1 MADIRFGT
9 DGWRAVIGED
19 FTFDNVRAV
28 AQATAQWMQ
37 RAGLAGRG
45 AVVGYDTRL
54 HSAEFAEAVAEVL
67 AGNGIAVGLALAA
80 APTPAISFAVRE
92 RGAGAGVV
100 ITSSH
105 NPPEWNGFKVKQA
118 VGNSAPP
125 EVTAEIEAALPDILA
140 GNMHVAPTETSPP
153 IERFDPRPGYVE
165 ALREFVDVERIRAAG
180 LRVAVDSMHGAAGG
194 LAARV
199 LGEGATT
206 VHELRREPNPEF
218 PGMHAPEP
226 IARNLGGLMELIGGG
241 GYDIGVATDGD
252 GDRLGLV
259 DERGAFLNQ
268 HQAFA
273 LLVRYLLDVRG
284 ERGERG
290 AIVRSITS
298 TRMIDRLGERFE
310 CPVHET
316 AVGFKF
322 LGPKMVDEDALVAGE
337 ESGGYALRGHIPERD
352 GILSGLLLLDYVVRT
367 AKPPSQLL
375 AELYDLV
382 GRHEY
387 DRVDVALRPEDRDTI
402 AARVAAAEPSTI
414 TGLRVA
420 SRDTLDGYRF
430 TLEGGWWLLL
440 RFSGTEPLLRIYAE
454 MPSAELVRD
463 ALREGQGI
471 AGLDV

>member
-45 AVVGYDTRL
+45 AVVGYDTRRQ
-54 HSAEFAEAVAEVL
+54 SDAFALAVAGVL
-67 AGNGIAVGLALAA
+67 AGNGIAVGLASAA
-80 APTPAISFAVRE
+80 APTPAISHAVRE

-105 NPPEWNGFKVKQA
+105 NPAQWNGFKVKRA

-125 EVTAEIEAALPDILA
+125 AVTSEIEAAIPGILA
-140 GNMHVAPTETSPP
+140 GGGVRSVTDATTPL
-153 IERFDPRPGYVE
+153 IERFDPRPAYVD
-165 ALREFVDVERIRAAG
+165 ALRAFVDIERIRGAG

-194 LAARV
+194 LTARV
-199 LGEGATT
+199 LGDGATT
-206 VHELRREPNPEF
+206 VHELRGEPNPAF

-226 IARNLGGLMELIGGG
+226 ITRNLEPLLDLVRGGG
-241 GYDIGVATDGD
+241 FDIGLATDGD

-259 DERGAFLNQ
+259 DERGTFLNQ

-273 LLVRYLLDVRG
+273 LLVRYLLEV
-284 ERGERG
+284 RGERG

-298 TRMIDRLGERFE
+298 TRMIDRLGERFG

-322 LGPKMVDEDALVAGE
+322 LGPKMLEEDALVAGE

-352 GILSGLLLLDYVVRT
+352 GILSGLQLLDYVVRSG
-367 AKPPSQLL
+367 KPPSQLL
-375 AELYDLV
+375 ADLYDKV

-387 DRVDVALRPEDRDTI
+387 DRVDVALRPEDRDAI
-402 AARVAAAEPSTI
+402 AARVATAEPSAI
-414 TGLRVA
+414 AGLAVT
-420 SRDTLDGYRF
+420 SKDTLDGYRF
-430 TLEGGWWLLL
+430 TLESGWWLLL

-454 MPSAELVRD
+454 MPSVELVRD
-463 ALREGQGI
+463 ALREGRGI
-471 AGLDV
+471 AGVD

>member
-1 MADIRFGT
+1 MAEIRFGT

-28 AQATAQWMQ
+28 AQATAQWML
-37 RAGLAGRG
+37 RAGLASRG

-54 HSAEFAEAVAEVL
+54 HSAEFAQAVSEVL
-67 AGNGIAVGLALAA
+67 AGNGIAVALASAA
-80 APTPAISFAVRE
+80 APTPAISHAVRE

-105 NPPEWNGFKVKQA
+105 NPAQWNGFKVKQA

-140 GNMHVAPTETSPP
+140 GMQLAPTDTSPL
-153 IERFDPRPGYVE
+153 IERFDPRPGYVD
-165 ALREFVDVERIRAAG
+165 AVRAFVDIARIRAAG

-194 LAARV
+194 LAGRV

-206 VHELRREPNPEF
+206 VHELRGEPDPEF

-226 IARNLGGLMELIGGG
+226 IARNLDGLMGLVADG
-241 GYDIGVATDGD
+241 GYDIGLATDGD

-268 HQAFA
+268 HQVFA
-273 LLVRYLLDVRG
+273 LLVRYLLEVRG
-284 ERGERG
+284 ERGP
-290 AIVRSITS
+290 IVRSITS
-298 TRMIDRLGERFE
+298 TRMIDRLGERYG

-322 LGPKMVDEDALVAGE
+322 LGPKMIEEDALVAGE

-367 AKPPSQLL
+367 GKPPSQLL
-375 AELYDLV
+375 AELYDEV

-387 DRVDVALRPEDRDTI
+387 DRVDIALRPEDRDAI

-414 TGLRVA
+414 AGLSVA
-420 SRDTLDGYRF
+420 SKDTLDGYRF
-430 TLEGGWWLLL
+430 ALDGGWWLLL

-471 AGLDV
+471 AGFDV

>member
-1 MADIRFGT
+1 MAEIRFGT

-28 AQATAQWMQ
+28 AQATAQWMH

-45 AVVGYDTRL
+45 AVVGYDTRTQ
-54 HSAEFAEAVAEVL
+54 SDAFALAVAEVL
-67 AGNGIAVGLALAA
+67 AGNGIAVGLASAA
-80 APTPAISFAVRE
+80 APTPAISHAVRE

-105 NPPEWNGFKVKQA
+105 NPAEWNGFKVKQA

-125 EVTAEIEAALPDILA
+125 EVTAEIEASLPDILA
-140 GNMHVAPTETSPP
+140 GGMHFVPTDTTPT
-153 IERFDPRPGYVE
+153 IERFDPRPAYVH
-165 ALREFVDVERIRAAG
+165 ALRAFVDVERIRDAG

-194 LAARV
+194 LTARV
-199 LGEGATT
+199 LGDGATT
-206 VHELRREPNPEF
+206 VRELRGEPNPAF

-226 IARNLGGLMELIGGG
+226 ITRNLEPLLDLVGGEGF
-241 GYDIGVATDGD
+241 DIGLATDGD

-259 DERGAFLNQ
+259 DERGEFLNQ

-273 LLVRYLLDVRG
+273 LLVRYLLEV
-284 ERGERG
+284 RGERG

-298 TRMIDRLGERFE
+298 TRMIDRLGERFG

-322 LGPKMVDEDALVAGE
+322 LGPKMLEEDALVAGE
-337 ESGGYALRGHIPERD
+337 ESGGYALRDHIPERD
-352 GILSGLLLLDYVVRT
+352 GILSGLLLLDYVVRSG
-367 AKPPSQLL
+367 KPPSQLL
-375 AELYDLV
+375 AELYDEV

-387 DRVDVALRPEDRDTI
+387 DRVDVALRPENRDAI
-402 AARVAAAEPSTI
+402 ASRVAAAEPSAI
-414 TGLRVA
+414 AGLAVT
-420 SRDTLDGYRF
+420 SKDTLDGCRF
-430 TLEGGWWLLL
+430 ALEGGWWLLL

-454 MPSAELVRD
+454 MPSMELVQA
-463 ALREGQGI
+463 ALREGRGI
-471 AGLDV
+471 AGVD

>member
-1 MADIRFGT
+1 MAAIRFGT

-37 RAGLAGRG
+37 RADLAGRG
-45 AVVGYDTRL
+45 AVVGYDTRRQ
-54 HSAEFAEAVAEVL
+54 SDAFALAVAGVL
-67 AGNGIAVGLALAA
+67 AGNGIAVGLASAA
-80 APTPAISFAVRE
+80 APTPAISHAVRE

-105 NPPEWNGFKVKQA
+105 NPAQWNGFKVKQA
-118 VGNSAPP
+118 VGNSAPS
-125 EVTAEIEAALPDILA
+125 EVTSEIEAAIPGILA
-140 GNMHVAPTETSPP
+140 GGGVHSVTDATTPL
-153 IERFDPRPGYVE
+153 IERFDPRPAYVG
-165 ALREFVDVERIRAAG
+165 ALRSFVDVERIRGAG

-194 LAARV
+194 LTARV

-206 VHELRREPNPEF
+206 VHELRGEPNPAF
-218 PGMHAPEP
+218 PRMHAPEP
-226 IARNLGGLMELIGGG
+226 ITRNLEPLLGLVRGGG
-241 GYDIGVATDGD
+241 FDIGLATDGD

-259 DERGAFLNQ
+259 DERGTFLNQ

-284 ERGERG
+284 ERG

-298 TRMIDRLGERFE
+298 TRMIDRLGERLG

-322 LGPKMVDEDALVAGE
+322 LGPKMLEEDALVAGE

-352 GILSGLLLLDYVVRT
+352 GILSGLLLLDYIVRSG
-367 AKPPSQLL
+367 KPLSQLL
-375 AELYDLV
+375 AELYDEV

-387 DRVDVALRPEDRDTI
+387 DRVDITLRPEDRDAI
-402 AARVAAAEPSTI
+402 AARVAAAEPPAI
-414 TGLRVA
+414 AGLVV
-420 SRDTLDGYRF
+420 SSKDTLDGHRF
-430 TLEGGWWLLL
+430 TLDGGWWLLL

-454 MPSAELVRD
+454 MPSMELVE
-463 ALREGQGI
+463 AVLREGRNI
-471 AGLDV
+471 AGVD

>member
-1 MADIRFGT
+1 MRFGT

-28 AQATAQWMQ
+28 AQATAQWML
-37 RAGLAGRG
+37 RAGLASRG

-54 HSAEFAEAVAEVL
+54 HSAEFAQAVSEVL
-67 AGNGIAVGLALAA
+67 AGNGIAVALASAA
-80 APTPAISFAVRE
+80 APTPAISHAVRE

-105 NPPEWNGFKVKQA
+105 NPAQWNGFKVKQA

-140 GNMHVAPTETSPP
+140 GMQLAPTDTSPL
-153 IERFDPRPGYVE
+153 IERFDPRPGYVD
-165 ALREFVDVERIRAAG
+165 AVRAFVDIARIRAAG

-194 LAARV
+194 LAGRV

-206 VHELRREPNPEF
+206 VHELRGEPDPEF

-226 IARNLGGLMELIGGG
+226 IARNLDGLMGLVADG
-241 GYDIGVATDGD
+241 GYDIGLATDGD

-268 HQAFA
+268 HQVFA
-273 LLVRYLLDVRG
+273 LLVRYLLEVRG
-284 ERGERG
+284 ERGP
-290 AIVRSITS
+290 IVRSITS
-298 TRMIDRLGERFE
+298 TRMIDRLGERYG

-322 LGPKMVDEDALVAGE
+322 LGPKMIEEDALVAGE

-367 AKPPSQLL
+367 GKPPSQLL
-375 AELYDLV
+375 AELYDEV

-387 DRVDVALRPEDRDTI
+387 DRVDIALRPEDRDAI

-414 TGLRVA
+414 AGLSVA
-420 SRDTLDGYRF
+420 SKDTLDGYRF
-430 TLEGGWWLLL
+430 ALDGGWWLLL

-471 AGLDV
+471 AGFDV

>member
-1 MADIRFGT
+1 MAEIRFGT

-28 AQATAQWMQ
+28 AQATAQWML
-37 RAGLAGRG
+37 RAGLASRG

-54 HSAEFAEAVAEVL
+54 HSAEFAQAVSEVL
-67 AGNGIAVGLALAA
+67 AGNGIAVALASAA
-80 APTPAISFAVRE
+80 APTPAISHAVRE

-105 NPPEWNGFKVKQA
+105 NPAQWNGFKVKQA

-140 GNMHVAPTETSPP
+140 SRTPVVPTETSPR
-153 IERFDPRPGYVE
+153 IERFDPRPGYVD
-165 ALREFVDVERIRAAG
+165 AVRAFVDIERIRAAG

-194 LAARV
+194 LTGRV

-206 VHELRREPNPEF
+206 VRELRGQPDPEF

-226 IARNLGGLMELIGGG
+226 IARNLDGLMGLVAAER
-241 GYDIGVATDGD
+241 YDIGLATDGD

-268 HQAFA
+268 HQVFA
-273 LLVRYLLDVRG
+273 LLVRYLLEVRG
-284 ERGERG
+284 ERGP
-290 AIVRSITS
+290 IVRSITS
-298 TRMIDRLGERFE
+298 TRMIDRLGERYG

-322 LGPKMVDEDALVAGE
+322 LGPKMIEEDALVAGE

-352 GILSGLLLLDYVVRT
+352 GILSGLLLLDYVVR
-367 AKPPSQLL
+367 AGKPPSQLL
-375 AELYDLV
+375 TELYDEV

-387 DRVDVALRPEDRDTI
+387 DRVDIALRPEDRDAV
-402 AARVAAAEPSTI
+402 AARVAAAEPPTI
-414 TGLRVA
+414 AGMRVA
-420 SRDTLDGYRF
+420 SKDTLDGYRF
-430 TLEGGWWLLL
+430 ALEGGWWLLL

-463 ALREGQGI
+463 ALREGRGI
-471 AGLDV
+471 AGVD

>member
-1 MADIRFGT
+1 MAAIRFGT

-37 RAGLAGRG
+37 RAGPAGRG
-45 AVVGYDTRL
+45 AVVGYDTRTQ
-54 HSAEFAEAVAEVL
+54 SDAFALAVAEVL
-67 AGNGIAVGLALAA
+67 AGNGIAVGLASAA
-80 APTPAISFAVRE
+80 APTPAISHAVRE

-105 NPPEWNGFKVKQA
+105 NPAQWNGFKVKQA

-125 EVTAEIEAALPDILA
+125 EVTSEIEAAIPGILA
-140 GNMHVAPTETSPP
+140 GGGVRSAAHDATPL
-153 IERFDPRPGYVE
+153 IERFDPRPAYVD
-165 ALREFVDVERIRAAG
+165 ALRAFVDVERIREAG

-194 LAARV
+194 LTVRV
-199 LGEGATT
+199 LGDGATT
-206 VHELRREPNPEF
+206 VRELRGDPDPAF
-218 PGMHAPEP
+218 PGMDAPEP
-226 IARNLGGLMELIGGG
+226 LARNLGPLLDLVAGE
-241 GYDIGVATDGD
+241 GYDIGLATDGD

-273 LLVRYLLDVRG
+273 LLVRYLLEV
-284 ERGERG
+284 RGERG

-298 TRMIDRLGERFE
+298 TRMIDRLGERFG

-322 LGPKMVDEDALVAGE
+322 LGPRMLEEDALVAGE

-352 GILSGLLLLDYVVRT
+352 GILSGLLLLDYVVRSG
-367 AKPPSQLL
+367 KPLSQLL
-375 AELYDLV
+375 AELYDEV

-387 DRVDVALRPEDRDTI
+387 DRVDIALRPEDRDAI
-402 AARVAAAEPSTI
+402 ASRVAAAEPSVI
-414 TGLRVA
+414 AGLDVT
-420 SRDTLDGYRF
+420 SKDTLDGYRF

-471 AGLDV
+471 AGID